1 MAEYMRKKIAKVTG
15 RPVRTKRGPPPN
27 PNRFGIIPG
36 YRWDG
41 RDRGNG
47 FEQKYVDAANK
58 RKDRSYRA
66 HMIATADM

>member
-1 MAEYMRKKIAKVTG
+1 MVEYMKKKAAKEAG
-15 RPVRTKRGPPPN
+15 RPVRMKRGPPPN
-27 PNRFGIIPG
+27 PNRFGIISG

-47 FEQKYVDAANK
+47 FEQKCIDASNK
-58 RKDRSYRA
+58 RNDRSYRA